1 MHDPMV
7 VAFEIRRPW
16 PRRERSRRKPTKR
29 WEFSG
34 AFWTL
39 AGRRFYW
46 PAVVVVWHKEPG
58 GRGSGEVCKHY
69 RRWQVEPGGKW
80 ETKILHG
87 WKWHVHHWHVQV
99 PPVQGFRRW
108 LLTRCAWCGGRQRRR
123 DAVNVSHQWDGSPS
137 PWWRGE
143 VGLFHHDCS
152 SVAHAHRK
160 CYCPEPALNH
170 EGYGQCQTCGKFLA
184 YRETP
189 DDADWL
195 LRRLPTGS
203 RAPASLRPEL
213 EAAWAR
219 RRAVK
224 EGVRS

>member
-1 MHDPMV
+1 MTT
-7 VAFEIRRPW
+7 E
-16 PRRERSRRKPTKR
+16 SRKPRGR
-29 WEFSG
+29 WWQG
-34 AFWTL
+34 
-39 AGRRFYW
+39 
-46 PAVVVVWHKEPG
+46 EPDLYH
-58 GRGSGEVCKHY
+58 SDCLS
-69 RRWQVEPGGKW
+69 VE
-80 ETKILHG
+80 
-87 WKWHVHHWHVQV
+87 
-99 PPVQGFRRW
+99 
-108 LLTRCAWCGGRQRRR
+108 
-123 DAVNVSHQWDGSPS
+123 
-137 PWWRGE
+137 
-143 VGLFHHDCS
+143 
-152 SVAHAHRK
+152 HAHRK